1 EFQFG
6 NLQKTSTITRIYC
19 LDFTLPVSSSENLF
33 CGGDRMT
40 KFHMNRRGI
49 LKGAGAGLVTLATP
63 HFFTKG
69 AWAQDF
75 CNNPTGG
82 TVTFGLNLPL
92 TGTYAEEGADELK
105 AYELAIKH
113 LNGEGDGGLLNV
125 LKPSALKGNGILG
138 KKVEFVTSDSQTL
151 S

>member
-1 EFQFG
+1 MSELKRG
-6 NLQKTSTITRIYC
+6 VSRRTIIKTG
-19 LDFTLPVSSSENLF
+19 LA
-33 CGGDRMT
+33 
-40 KFHMNRRGI
+40 GI
-49 LKGAGAGLVTLATP
+49 LATGAAPLV
-63 HFFTKG
+63 FSRG

-113 LNGEGDGGLLNV
+113 INGEGDGGLVNV
-125 LKPSALKGNGILG
+125 LKPSALKGNGLLG
-138 KKVEFVTSDSQTL
+138 CRR
-151 S
+151 